1 MAQIIVPQ
9 KQKSSNSSSMLP
21 AVGALGGALI
31 GGLLT
36 GGAGAPAGAALG
48 GAALGSSLGGAAGT
62 IGSNFVGSNSNPSG
76 GGAIPNNVG
85 QSQLSAMSRR
95 QQAQSQDSLAAL
107 TEAEA
112 ALPHLPEPLRQEY
125 AAPIIQARMME
136 QRNRGIV

>member
-1 MAQIIVPQ
+1 MAQINVPQ
-9 KQKSSNSSSMLP
+9 KRAGSNNAAMGP
-21 AVGALGGALI
+21 AIGTIGGAIVGGFLGG
-31 GGLLT
+31 
-36 GGAGAPAGAALG
+36 PAGAGLG
-48 GAALGSSLGGAAGT
+48 ASLGGSAGT
-62 IGSNFVGSNSNPSG
+62 IGGEVAANSQG
-76 GGAIPNNVG
+76 GGGSTSIPNNVG